1 MVDKATLGE
10 GGGVL
15 EITLDA
21 GPDADE
27 AGLPPQH
34 IDLEYVQRTIKGVTR
49 SFVLFDDI
57 YINHS
62 LSVVNPKAFALKFF
76 RNRDKAQQRV
86 NLTYL
91 DPKPERLA
99 HIAWNWFLNGLAA
112 IAWAFVIIYVGEYT
126 DFPIARDAMLP
137 AGILLG
143 TFGIIAFMVFYYKS
157 QDKIVYKSYIG
168 QMPVLELLHKPRNEA
183 YNNFID
189 VFEKAI
195 YKAQH
200 KDRMNMKYRLVGEL
214 KLLRMLKETGSITN
228 TDYESA
234 RSKIFKHKE
243 YEV

>member
-34 IDLEYVQRTIKGVTR
+34 IDLEYVQRTIKGITR

-57 YINHS
+57 YIDHS

-168 QMPVLELLHKPRNEA
+168 QMPVLELLHRPRNEA

-200 KDRMNMKYRLVGEL
+200 RDRMNMKYRLVGEL

>member
-1 MVDKATLGE
+1 MVDSTLGE

-34 IDLEYVQRTIKGVTR
+34 INLEYIQRTIKGITLC
-49 SFVLFDDI
+49 FVMFDDI

-62 LSVVNPKAFALKFF
+62 ITVVNPKAFALKFF

-91 DPKPERLA
+91 DPKPERLV
-99 HIAWNWFLNGLAA
+99 HIAWDWFFNGLAA
-112 IAWAFVIIYVGEYT
+112 ISWAFVIIYVGEYANFT
-126 DFPIARDAMLP
+126 ISHDAMLP
-137 AGILLG
+137 VGILLG
-143 TFGIIAFMVFYYKS
+143 TFGVIAFILFYYKT
-157 QDKIVYKSYIG
+157 QDKILYRSYIG
-168 QMPVLELLHKPRNEA
+168 RVPVLELLHRPRNKA

-189 VFEKAI
+189 VFEAAI

-200 KDRMNMKYRLVGEL
+200 RNRMSMRYRLVGEL
-214 KLLRMLKETGSITN
+214 KLLRRMKETGSIAN
-228 TDYESA
+228 ADYENA
-234 RSKIFKHKE
+234 RSEIFKHKE

>member
-34 IDLEYVQRTIKGVTR
+34 IDLEYVQRTIKGITR

-57 YINHS
+57 YIDHS

-168 QMPVLELLHKPRNEA
+168 QMPVLELLHRPGNEA

-200 KDRMNMKYRLVGEL
+200 RDRMNMKYRLVGEL